1 MNTDFQLLDKQ
12 TAEDL
17 QSYLTRAKKMDE
29 KGLVRLRA
37 FGDLL
42 TAYVAPIFSG
52 GILDT
57 GPTVLGLRTAQLK
70 SEAEINILVPIA
82 QVLDRLARSIENF
95 DQDPEAQRL
104 RFEMESSG
112 KASWA
117 GISPPR
123 AGWAQVGTLPES
135 LLTETARNG
144 IAEVAETIPE
154 AVGGPIAAR
163 IRAEVWGRSID
174 ATSRVPAGAAFAA
187 AGLGFLTRGE
197 EVGLFH
203 APGWIRLSSHHG
215 HVLAKEAAHY

>member
-17 QSYLTRAKKMDE
+17 QSYLTRAKKMDPT
-29 KGLVRLRA
+29 GLVRLRA

-70 SEAEINILVPIA
+70 SETEFNILLPIT
-82 QVLDRLARSIENF
+82 QVLERLARSLATVAETLPEGQFRF
-95 DQDPEAQRL
+95 DL
-104 RFEMESSG
+104 ESSG
-112 KASWA
+112 RASWA
-117 GISPPR
+117 GVSPPR
-123 AGWAQVGTLPES
+123 AGWIAVGTLSES
-135 LLTETARNG
+135 FLTETARAG
-144 IAEVAETIPE
+144 IVAVAETIPE

-174 ATSRVPAGAAFAA
+174 ATSMVPAGAAFAA
-187 AGLGFLTRGE
+187 AGLGFLTKNE

-203 APGWIRLSSHHG
+203 APGWIRLSSEHG
-215 HVLAKEAAHY
+215 HVLAKEAAHF